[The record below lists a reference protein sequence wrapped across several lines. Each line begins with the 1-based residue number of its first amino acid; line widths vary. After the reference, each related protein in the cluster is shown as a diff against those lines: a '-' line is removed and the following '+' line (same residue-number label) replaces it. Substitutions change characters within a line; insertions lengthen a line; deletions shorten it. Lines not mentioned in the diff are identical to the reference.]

1 MASCSR
7 LLDSTTVLAADL
19 GRMPAGTYRWEAL
32 STLDGTVF
40 DDAGM
45 VIVEDAQIERTH
57 AAANFDVL
65 AQVSQA
71 TGGTFIGHW
80 TAIEPSEAGAAL
92 ASAGIPSPIRHE
104 QTLLKDAID
113 WRFWLLLALALLTI
127 EWVVRRRNL
136 GY

>member
-1 MASCSR
+1 
-7 LLDSTTVLAADL
+7 
-19 GRMPAGTYRWEAL
+19 
-32 STLDGTVF
+32 
-40 DDAGM
+40 
-45 VIVEDAQIERTH
+45 
-57 AAANFDVL
+57 L
-65 AQVSQA
+65 AQVSEA

-92 ASAGIPSPIRHE
+92 ASEDIPSPIRHQ

-127 EWVVRRRNL
+127 EWIVRRRNL